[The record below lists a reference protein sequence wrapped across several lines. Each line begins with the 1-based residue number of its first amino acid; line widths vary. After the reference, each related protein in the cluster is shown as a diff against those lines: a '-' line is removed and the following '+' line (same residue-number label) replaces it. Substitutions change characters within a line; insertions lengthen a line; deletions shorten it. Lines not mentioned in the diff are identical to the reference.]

1 MPLLRNISLHVYVN
15 VEVGMP
21 FTQNDQGENRIKKM
35 SQSCYL
41 PSLVPA
47 SCQIGGNIHKYPR
60 DTAQHWPSV
69 LCYLTQTQDY
79 LVIICH
85 CNSGLNKSRQYQP
98 FFFKIS
104 FIIVSKYTVA
114 VLRHSRR
121 GFQIS
126 LVWL

>member
-1 MPLLRNISLHVYVN
+1 
-15 VEVGMP
+15 
-21 FTQNDQGENRIKKM
+21 M
-35 SQSCYL
+35 SQSCHL

-47 SCQIGGNIHKYPR
+47 SSELGGNIHKYPR
-60 DTAQHWPSV
+60 DTAHHWPSV
-69 LCYLTQTQDY
+69 LCHLTQPQDY